1 MKGLLKK
8 DLYMAWAY
16 SKVVLLMVVIF
27 LVASAFADNGLFF
40 LLYPLIIV
48 TMLPVSLLGYDERFK
63 WNVFCDALPLSRAQQ
78 VTEKYLLTL
87 IFSGCV
93 FVLLAL
99 AQGIRLLPAGRIG
112 EFWELL
118 AAMLLF
124 ALISPSLIL
133 PFMFKLGTEKGRIAY
148 YVFLGVLL
156 ILVLLLSSMGLV
168 GSSEP
173 RSGPLGILLSLV
185 IGVLLFVGSWRLAI
199 RWYEKREF

>member
-63 WNVFCDALPLSRAQQ
+63 WNVYCDALPLSRAQQ

-99 AQGIRLLPAGRIG
+99 TQGIRLLPAGRTG

-133 PFMFKLGTEKGRIAY
+133 PFLFKLGTEKGRIAY
-148 YVFLGVLL
+148 YVFLGLL
-156 ILVLLLSSMGLV
+156 LVLVLLLSSKGLV

-173 RSGPLGILLSLV
+173 SSGPLGILLSLV
-185 IGVLLFVGSWRLAI
+185 IGVLLFLGSWRLSI